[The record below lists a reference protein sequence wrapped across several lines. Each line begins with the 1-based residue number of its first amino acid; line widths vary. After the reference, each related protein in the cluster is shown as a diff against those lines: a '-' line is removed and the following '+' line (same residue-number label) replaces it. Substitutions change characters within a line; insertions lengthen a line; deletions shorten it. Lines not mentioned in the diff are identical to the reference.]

1 MKFFVFAYLGKS
13 LDCVY
18 FVRREGECGVSVYI
32 LGVDDTGRYVFVRVS
47 RLISADHLVVARN
60 ARVIHNGR
68 GGGGF
73 HGEVVA
79 CAVGEVV
86 AVVRLIFFDA
96 VYHIETE
103 RNAARI
109 CFGSGC
115 DVIFVLGE
123 FR

>member
-1 MKFFVFAYLGKS
+1 MA
-13 LDCVY
+13 
-18 FVRREGECGVSVYI
+18 
-32 LGVDDTGRYVFVRVS
+32 
-47 RLISADHLVVARN
+47 AHN

-73 HGEVVA
+73 YGEVVA

-86 AVVRLIFFDA
+86 AVIGLVFFDA

-109 CFGSGC
+109 CFGSRC

-123 FR
+123 FRQGKAREERVALR